1 MNQTQEAPLPD
12 PQRRR
17 LLGVCAGM
25 GLDGAPAVSDAA
37 ALHIPLAVGEHVN
50 RAFVVPLLQV
60 LEQGGGWTWDLQFA
74 PMGRVLALAERGQS
88 LAFGLGRT
96 AAREAVMGFSDPL
109 FSSRIWPV
117 MRRDRGLRLS
127 SVEDLRGLTV
137 CLARSMSYGAALD
150 AAKGRDFQVEY
161 ADGDPMIRLR
171 MLAAQR
177 CDVALMSHRS
187 ADPWLLE
194 RRLRTAAGYTSLIEV
209 GAVPLITEPVHVAGA
224 LGSPLLRY
232 LPQINAA
239 LRRQHL
245 AIQALVDSE
254 L

>member
-1 MNQTQEAPLPD
+1 MTALQKTLRPD

-17 LLGVCAGM
+17 LLGACM
-25 GLDGAPAVSDAA
+25 GLSLGGVPAARAA
-37 ALHIPLAVGEHVN
+37 ALPSVPLVVGEHVN
-50 RAFVVPLLQV
+50 RAFVMPLLQL
-60 LEQGGGWTWDLQFA
+60 LEQGSAWTWDLQFA

-96 AAREAVMGFSDPL
+96 TAREAVLAFSDPL
-109 FSSRIWPV
+109 FSSRVWPV
-117 MRRDRGLRLS
+117 VRRDRGLRLRS
-127 SVEDLRGLTV
+127 IEDLRGLTV
-137 CLARSMSYGAALD
+137 CLARSMSYGAAID
-150 AAKGRDFQVEY
+150 AAKGQEFQVEY
-161 ADGDPMIRLR
+161 ADGDPMTRLR

-177 CDVALMSHRS
+177 CDVVLMTHRS

-194 RRLRTAAGYTSLIEV
+194 RRLRSAAGYSSLIEV
-209 GAVPLITEPVHVAGA
+209 GAVPLVSEPVHVAGA
-224 LGSPLLRY
+224 LGSPLLRH
-232 LPQINAA
+232 LPLLNAA

>member
-1 MNQTQEAPLPD
+1 MNAPQKNLRPD

-17 LLGVCAGM
+17 LLGACVRL
-25 GLDGAPAVSDAA
+25 GLGVGSATGAA
-37 ALHIPLAVGEHVN
+37 ALPQVPLAVGEHVN
-50 RAFVVPLLQV
+50 RAFVMPLLQ
-60 LEQGGGWTWDLQFA
+60 LLQQGAGWAWDLQFA

-96 AAREAVMGFSDPL
+96 AAREAVLAYSDPL
-109 FSSRIWPV
+109 FSSRVWPV
-117 MRRDRGLRLS
+117 VRRDRGLRLR

-137 CLARSMSYGAALD
+137 CLARSMSYGAAID
-150 AAKGRDFQVEY
+150 AAKGQDFQVEY
-161 ADGDPMIRLR
+161 ADGDPMTRLR

-177 CDVALMSHRS
+177 CDVVLMTHRS

-194 RRLRTAAGYTSLIEV
+194 RRLRSAAGYSALIEV
-209 GAVPLITEPVHVAGA
+209 GATPLVSEPVHVAGA
-224 LGSPLLRY
+224 LGSPLLRH
-232 LPQINAA
+232 LPLLNAA
-239 LRRQHL
+239 LRRQHA